1 MTDQELF
8 KQAFDGLRASADTYE
23 EVLMKANGGY
33 EPRHGI
39 TRRTFALALVGVLTC
54 GGTAYAVSSGL
65 FADAFGS
72 KGHEDIPA
80 TALDDGKGDF
90 VTAPAMQFVEASEE
104 DVTRILGDAVQHV
117 GLTCEAEG
125 YLLTIDDLVVDGQG
139 VGVATF
145 TLTAPGGSGQFI
157 GTYDDGYPDYG
168 YLRYET
174 DSSGKQLRSVT
185 LRGAN
190 GEIYDHYEVV
200 DLTQTTDDVLHG
212 VMYFGALTGGDEG
225 GLVFGLAGVSGQ
237 DGEADPDLWEAETD
251 AFVPSAHVGS
261 VELTD
266 GQGHTAY
273 VSPVSITYAAPFGEA
288 SGWPTDP
295 DGTPVLDG
303 AYAYED
309 QGLQDEEAGWVP
321 CNTTIQLADGDPYVV
336 EAEDVFN
343 SYCSYYTSEGAM
355 TLVFNRLVD
364 PSQVTGVTA
373 DGPDGTTLEFVR

>member
-8 KQAFDGLRASADTYE
+8 KQAFDDLHASAGTYE
-23 EVLMKANGGY
+23 EVLMKANSDY
-33 EPRHGI
+33 EPRRGI
-39 TRRTFALALVGVLTC
+39 TRRAFALALVGVLTC
-54 GGTAYAVSSGL
+54 GGTAYAVGSGL
-65 FADAFGS
+65 FANAFGS

-80 TALDDGKGDF
+80 TALDDGKGDSF
-90 VTAPAMQFVEASEE
+90 TAPAMQFVEASEE
-104 DVTRILGDAVQHV
+104 DVERILGDAVQHV
-117 GLTCEAEG
+117 GLICETEG

-145 TLTAPGGSGQFI
+145 TLTAPDGARQFI

-174 DSSGKQLRSVT
+174 GPSGKQLRGVT
-185 LRGAN
+185 LRGAD

-212 VMYFGALTGGDEG
+212 VMYFGAMTDEGEG

-251 AFVPSAHVGS
+251 AFVPSAHVDS

-266 GQGHTAY
+266 CQGHTAY

-288 SGWPTDP
+288 CSWSAGP

-303 AYAYED
+303 AYAYEG
-309 QGLQDEEAGWVP
+309 QGPQDEDAGWVP
-321 CNTTIQLADGDPYVV
+321 CNTTIQLADEDPYVV
-336 EAEDVFN
+336 EAEDVLN
-343 SYCSYYTSEGAM
+343 SYCSYYTTEGAM